1 MTDSKPSPQIT
12 DSAAKFDRSARPPVR
27 GGRGLCRDD
36 SDLIA
41 ETGEAR
47 TVDLA
52 ARFGVTSPTVNAII
66 RRLQREDLVETRPY
80 RSIFLTEAGK
90 ALAEASR
97 ERHRIVR
104 DFRHDRRSRRH
115 CRRGCR
121 GCRTS
126 CQRRDAGRIRRHHAQ
141 GPRLV
146 SLDAAVKIQRPV
158 AVPADRRVRN
168 RRRARGPCDTFH
180 RRRLVRPLSATRR
193 RPGRGV
199 QGVWSRN
206 GCLECRRHRGSG
218 PPPRSHGNAS

>member
-12 DSAAKFDRSARPPVR
+12 DSAAKFDRIRRAHQSEVAEDYVEMI
-27 GGRGLCRDD
+27 

-80 RSIFLTEAGK
+80 RSIFLTDAGK

-104 DFRHDRRSRRH
+104 DFLVTI
-115 CRRGCR
+115 GVP
-121 GCRTS
+121 
-126 CQRRDAGRIRRHHAQ
+126 DAIAEEDAEGVEHHVSEETLAVFAAITRKGR
-141 GPRLV
+141 V
-146 SLDAAVKIQRPV
+146 
-158 AVPADRRVRN
+158 
-168 RRRARGPCDTFH
+168 
-180 RRRLVRPLSATRR
+180 
-193 RPGRGV
+193 
-199 QGVWSRN
+199 
-206 GCLECRRHRGSG
+206 
-218 PPPRSHGNAS
+218 